1 MLIYISTVIY
11 ILMNIHL
18 YCIIIRGIDML
29 IDATAG
35 TYQKRDLVIPNII
48 IIKFQ
53 NEKTTFNN
61 NILMDLEI

>member
-1 MLIYISTVIY
+1 
-11 ILMNIHL
+11 MN
-18 YCIIIRGIDML
+18 
-29 IDATAG
+29 AG

-61 NILMDLEI
+61 NILMDLEILGGMAQTTVWIFAIFIVLVLCPY

>member
-1 MLIYISTVIY
+1 
-11 ILMNIHL
+11 
-18 YCIIIRGIDML
+18 ML
-29 IDATAG
+29 IDATYIIDPRFFLIFGIFGTWTQDAS